1 MAASTRAE
9 HQPCG
14 SSDGWR
20 PTCGSPVFSIAF
32 SPDGGTLLSGS
43 GDATARLWDVAT
55 GRSLAVF
62 AGHENS
68 IWTVAFNPDGRTAL
82 TGSSDNT
89 IRFWDV
95 ADIARSA

>member
-9 HQPCG
+9 HQRCG

-43 GDATARLWDVAT
+43 GDATARLWDVVD
-55 GRSLAVF
+55 RSRFSPAM
-62 AGHENS
+62 
-68 IWTVAFNPDGRTAL
+68 IWAVAFNPMA
-82 TGSSDNT
+82 
-89 IRFWDV
+89 
-95 ADIARSA
+95 ARL